1 MRKAI
6 LEGASLK
13 TVDDVYDA
21 LAQQLGFPAYFG
33 RNLDALRDV
42 LTGEVPGPVEIVW
55 RDGARSHAA
64 MGKAFERLTSVLVD
78 AAAER
83 PDLTLTFE

>member
-1 MRKAI
+1 
-6 LEGASLK
+6 
-13 TVDDVYDA
+13 
-21 LAQQLGFPAYFG
+21 
-33 RNLDALRDV
+33 V
-42 LTGEVPGPVEIVW
+42 LTGEVPGPVAIVW

-64 MGKAFERLTSVLVD
+64 MGKAFERLASVLVD